1 MGTSKAYGGPVNGL
15 IPDFVENPPPPTL
28 PPTDSADD
36 RTPDAPVT
44 PPDSS
49 GAGPLSASKA
59 NFTRY
64 SRSRNRVLLG
74 KAVAGYIR
82 SGMGGAGR
90 ASRRIGSSRTVA
102 GGLLGLISDYQQ
114 GGAAQ
119 ALGRFDLVN
128 LAGQSASN
136 ALLSLVEFL
145 CPPGGSVDEGVA
157 RQAMLDTI
165 ADMSDVGE
173 ENFDE
178 LTPDQLKEVFIGFV
192 VHSLEGR
199 IMADIGKN
207 GIKLPDDINAIV
219 GIQEDLHDF
228 VDGATRTQLREELRD
243 LSGLSGE
250 AVERKVE
257 EIYTV
262 AFELL
267 AREGERRE

>member
-1 MGTSKAYGGPVNGL
+1 MGTSKAYGGPVTGL

-28 PPTDSADD
+28 PPAEPSDDSNSDI
-36 RTPDAPVT
+36 PVT

-49 GAGPLSASKA
+49 GAGPLRVPKA

-64 SRSRNRVLLG
+64 SRSGSRSALG
-74 KAVAGYIR
+74 KAIAGYVR
-82 SGMGGAGR
+82 NGMGGAGR
-90 ASRRIGSSRTVA
+90 ASRRMGSSRTVA
-102 GGLLGLISDYQQ
+102 GGLLGLISDFQQ
-114 GGAAQ
+114 SGAAQ
-119 ALGRFDLVN
+119 ALERFDLGN
-128 LAGQSASN
+128 LTGQSASV

-165 ADMSDVGE
+165 ADMSEAGE
-173 ENFDE
+173 GSFED

-192 VHSLEGR
+192 VHSIEGR

-207 GIKLPDDINAIV
+207 GIKLPDDIDAIV
-219 GIQEDLHDF
+219 SIQEDLHDF
-228 VDGATRTQLREELRD
+228 VEGATRTQLRDELRD

-250 AVERKVE
+250 AVDRKVE

-267 AREGERRE
+267 AREGERSE

>member
-1 MGTSKAYGGPVNGL
+1 MGTSKAYGGPVHGL
-15 IPDFVENPPPPTL
+15 IPDFVENPSPPTL
-28 PPTDSADD
+28 PPADPADD
-36 RTPDAPVT
+36 STLDTSVI

-49 GAGPLSASKA
+49 GAGPLSTPKA

-64 SRSRNRVLLG
+64 SRSGSRSSLG
-74 KAVAGYIR
+74 KAVAGYVR
-82 SGMGGAGR
+82 NGVGGAGR
-90 ASRRIGSSRTVA
+90 ASRRMGSSRAAA

-114 GGAAQ
+114 GGATQ
-119 ALGRFDLVN
+119 ALERFNLGN
-128 LAGQSASN
+128 LAGQSAST

-157 RQAMLDTI
+157 RQAMLETI

-192 VHSLEGR
+192 VHSIEGR

-207 GIKLPDDINAIV
+207 GIKLPDDIDAIV
-219 GIQEDLHDF
+219 SIQEDLHDF
-228 VDGATRTQLREELRD
+228 VDGATRTQLREELRN
-243 LSGLSGE
+243 LTGLSGD
-250 AVERKVE
+250 AIDRKVE

-267 AREGERRE
+267 AREGERLE